1 MTLVLCG
8 ATLWG
13 VSGNAAQYLFETQK
27 VSAGW
32 LTSVRML
39 TAGVLLLAI
48 MQCGKH
54 RQQVWAIW
62 KQRRSASSLIVFG
75 LVGMIGSQYT
85 YFEAVAAGNAATA
98 TLLQYLSPVLIL
110 LFSILF
116 MRKKPKMIELTAMV
130 IALLGVFFL
139 VTKGHPNQISI
150 APLAVFWGL
159 MAALGGAIY
168 ATQPATILK
177 QFGPGVVVGWGM
189 VIGGTA
195 MGLFYPPWI
204 FHGQWSMAAFIG
216 IVFVILFGTLIA
228 FYLYLASLS
237 YLKPLE
243 TSMLGCAEPLSAALV
258 SVVWL
263 HVPFTLFD
271 WLGALC
277 IIGTVVSL
285 AFAQK
290 NVKNKR
296 K

>member
-1 MTLVLCG
+1 MKKVAEYIQKVNRSRSWGRLIGMTLVLCG

-62 KQRRSASSLIVFG
+62 KQRRSASSLVVFG

-139 VTKGHPNQISI
+139 VTKGHPQSI
-150 APLAVFWGL
+150 IDCSGRHHLG
-159 MAALGGAIY
+159 AAGGAWRRHLRY
-168 ATQPATILK
+168 PAGIHPETVWSGCCGRL
-177 QFGPGVVVGWGM
+177 GYGDRR
-189 VIGGTA
+189 GGNE
-195 MGLFYPPWI
+195 
-204 FHGQWSMAAFIG
+204 FI
-216 IVFVILFGTLIA
+216 
-228 FYLYLASLS
+228 
-237 YLKPLE
+237 
-243 TSMLGCAEPLSAALV
+243 LSAMDFSWAMVDGGVHWHRFCHPIRDVNRLLFV
-258 SVVWL
+258 FSQLELSEAAGDQYAWL
-263 HVPFTLFD
+263 
-271 WLGALC
+271 
-277 IIGTVVSL
+277 
-285 AFAQK
+285 
-290 NVKNKR
+290 R
-296 K
+296 